1 MSESETCE
9 ISPAPRRRRA
19 RGKGH
24 LWKRGGVWWSVVC
37 HRGQRIRESTG
48 HADRRKAQEYLD
60 AKLAQLGVARATG
73 QRVVTSELRRVTVR
87 QRLDALLLDFGLRG
101 VRGLAAA
108 RSHLGYPPEGR
119 PDRAPAKVLRHFGPW
134 RAVDLTGEAVD
145 RYVEARLRESA
156 RPATVNRETQLL
168 AQAVRPFLARLGL
181 PQLSV
186 RRQREDNARQGFFEK
201 AEVEAVVAELPD
213 HLADMVRF
221 AHLSGWR
228 RGEVVSLRWSDVD
241 RDGRAVRAVRLRP
254 ERSKNGRGRTLALAG
269 DLSALVERRW
279 QARLIKG
286 KHGEPRVADL
296 VFHRDGRPV
305 VDFRKA
311 WASAC
316 AAAGCQGKLF
326 HDLRRTAV
334 RNMVR
339 AGVPERVAMAVSG
352 HRTRSMFDRYNVVDE
367 RDIKAAVERTGD
379 YLSALPHDPTYPVI
393 SAGVK

>member
-9 ISPAPRRRRA
+9 IGPAPKKRRA

-24 LWKRGGVWWSVVC
+24 LWKRGDVWWSVVC
-37 HRGQRIRESTG
+37 HRGQHIRESTG

-73 QRVVTSELRRVTVR
+73 PRVVTSELRRVTVK

-108 RSHLGYPPEGR
+108 RSHLGYPPEGS
-119 PDRAPAKVLRHFGPW
+119 PDRASAKVLRHFGPL

-145 RYVEARLRESA
+145 RYVEARLREGA

-181 PQLSV
+181 PALAV

-201 AEVEAVVAELPD
+201 AEVEAVIAALPE
-213 HLADMVRF
+213 HLGEMVRF

-241 RDGRAVRAVRLRP
+241 RDGRAVRLRP

-269 DLSALVERRW
+269 ELSALVERRW
-279 QARLIKG
+279 QARLFKG
-286 KHGEPRVADL
+286 KDGEPRVAEL

-316 AAAGCQGKLF
+316 AAAGCRGRLF

-352 HRTRSMFDRYNVVDE
+352 HRTRSMFDRYNIVSETDL
-367 RDIKAAVERTGD
+367 RAAAERTSE
-379 YLSALPHDPTYPVI
+379 YLSAIPHDPTYP
-393 SAGVK
+393 APR